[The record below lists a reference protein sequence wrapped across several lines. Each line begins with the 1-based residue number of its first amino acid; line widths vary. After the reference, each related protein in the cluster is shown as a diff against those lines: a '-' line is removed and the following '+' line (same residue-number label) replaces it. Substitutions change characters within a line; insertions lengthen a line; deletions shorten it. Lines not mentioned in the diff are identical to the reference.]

1 MNGTRNRQELCKS
14 INSFVIAASCTINT
28 IYAVLTYSRGIQG
41 VASFFLM
48 IVYVLGLFNVVL
60 LNRGKIKIQ
69 RGGIFLIIEI
79 FLLCACILTFMFS
92 EKETTI
98 TLGDYFFYCFLPPL
112 FLLFDFDTEKVLR
125 YGMYL
130 SLVSCLEVNTL
141 LADQAISWRFS
152 QTNLGTIYDLL
163 PCIILAMFHF
173 AYYRREASVFTKL
186 CYVYYVY
193 VLLRM
198 LLVIVRGALL
208 TLIFGVVL
216 IYLNRPQSNMNI
228 IKKWSTKKKI
238 LIGAGLISV
247 LLIIINFE
255 TVITWLYNA
264 LGSVGINFGV
274 VTKFYFYMSTGNV
287 TDNREPYYELVR
299 QMFMKSPICGAGVQT
314 FYAYSADGAA
324 YPHNYILQFLFEGG
338 LLLAV
343 PLTYITIRELFRVLG
358 ARYVDKEKMIFS
370 SCLLLLS
377 VVPGM
382 FSMNIWYNRTFWMIV
397 VFGLMGQKTDFKSR
411 RNDENED
418 RGLNIP
424 SVT

>member
-1 MNGTRNRQELCKS
+1 
-14 INSFVIAASCTINT
+14 
-28 IYAVLTYSRGIQG
+28 
-41 VASFFLM
+41 
-48 IVYVLGLFNVVL
+48 
-60 LNRGKIKIQ
+60 
-69 RGGIFLIIEI
+69 
-79 FLLCACILTFMFS
+79 
-92 EKETTI
+92 
-98 TLGDYFFYCFLPPL
+98 
-112 FLLFDFDTEKVLR
+112 
-125 YGMYL
+125 
-130 SLVSCLEVNTL
+130 
-141 LADQAISWRFS
+141 
-152 QTNLGTIYDLL
+152 
-163 PCIILAMFHF
+163 
-173 AYYRREASVFTKL
+173 
-186 CYVYYVY
+186 
-193 VLLRM
+193 
-198 LLVIVRGALL
+198 
-208 TLIFGVVL
+208 
-216 IYLNRPQSNMNI
+216 
-228 IKKWSTKKKI
+228 
-238 LIGAGLISV
+238 
-247 LLIIINFE
+247 
-255 TVITWLYNA
+255 
-264 LGSVGINFGV
+264 
-274 VTKFYFYMSTGNV
+274 MSTGNV